1 MHKIPLSFF
10 VEQRNHEPDQKSTP
24 KKDQHYGAMQEKI
37 LCSNLVVHSKS
48 TMYVQ
53 TQSLIIIFS
62 LH

>member
-1 MHKIPLSFF
+1 
-10 VEQRNHEPDQKSTP
+10 
-24 KKDQHYGAMQEKI
+24 MQEKI